1 VRLGEFLISVIEPT
15 LAMPACAS
23 FAMDQPT
30 LSRPL
35 ARCLTRQEAADYLG
49 VGITLLESL
58 GVPAIHFGRRRVY
71 DRVDLDTWLDEYKR
85 QGRAGKETQWPVK
98 PGSTGVAIPATGGL
112 QQRYRTANAYAKVLG
127 LKTEGK
133 PKPSSQH

>member
-1 VRLGEFLISVIEPT
+1 
-15 LAMPACAS
+15 
-23 FAMDQPT
+23 MDQPA

-49 VGITLLESL
+49 VGVTLLESL

-71 DRVDLDTWLDEYKR
+71 DRVDLDAWLDDYKQ

-98 PGSTGVAIPATGGL
+98 PGSTGETIPVSGGL
-112 QQRYRTANAYAKVLG
+112 QQRYRTASVYAKALG
-127 LKTEGK
+127 LKTDEK
-133 PKPSSQH
+133 PKLSSPS